1 MTDPVE
7 RVLFVHAHP
16 DDETISTGATIATL
30 VDRGAEVIV
39 LTCTRGERGE
49 VIPQDLHHLEGS
61 LDELGSV
68 REGELAEALA
78 VLGVTDHRML
88 GNSNARWTGRAPR
101 RYLDSGMRWAP
112 SGATALDELD
122 ARSLSAAE
130 VGEVAADIAAVIIEL
145 EPDVVVS
152 YDVDGGYGH
161 PDHVRAHE
169 ATRTATEVLGV
180 PFYVIDSSAKNSSAK
195 SSTAKNSSAKN
206 STAKK
211 SGQLV
216 IDVAPVV
223 DRKRDALE
231 KHRTQVSVSGDEFSL
246 SSGAPRSILEPER
259 FSRLRV
265 PADRFADHSLLSR
278 IAACALALVLGA
290 LTGATLTVTH
300 QESVLVGSAHVPWG
314 IIVALVITAAL
325 FAGLRIVFNTR
336 LVVAFAAIGLL
347 GASAWLAVASGAGSQ
362 LIPAN
367 PAGIA
372 WAIVPA
378 VLAGIAVAWPTGA
391 RKAKDKIEAVPAAK
405 GPDLK

>member
-49 VIPQDLHHLEGS
+49 VIPADLNHLAGS

-68 REGELAEALA
+68 RERELAAALA
-78 VLGVTDHRML
+78 VLGVEDHRML

-101 RYLDSGMRWAP
+101 RYLDSGMQWG
-112 SGATALDELD
+112 SGGAMPLDELD
-122 ARSLSAAE
+122 TRSLSAAE
-130 VGEVAADIAAVIIEL
+130 VAEVAADIAAVIIEL
-145 EPDVVVS
+145 EPDVVVT
-152 YDVDGGYGH
+152 YDANGGYGH

-180 PFYVIDSSAKNSSAK
+180 PFYVIDGA
-195 SSTAKNSSAKN
+195 
-206 STAKK
+206 AKK
-211 SGQLV
+211 SEQLV
-216 IDVAPVV
+216 VDVTPVI
-223 DRKRDALE
+223 DRKRTALE
-231 KHRTQVSVSGDEFSL
+231 QHRTQVSVSGDQFSL
-246 SSGAPRSILEPER
+246 SSGEPRSILEPER

-265 PADRFADHSLLSR
+265 PVDRFADQSLLSR
-278 IAACALALVLGA
+278 IAACALAAVLGA

-300 QESVLVGSAHVPWG
+300 QEYVVVGSAHLPWG

-325 FAGLRIVFNTR
+325 FAGLRIVFDTR
-336 LVVAFAAIGLL
+336 LVVAFAAIGLI
-347 GASAWLAVASGAGSQ
+347 GASAWLAIASAAGTE
-362 LIPAN
+362 LITAN

-372 WAIVPA
+372 WAVMPA
-378 VLAGIAVAWPTGA
+378 VLAGVAVAWPTGT
-391 RKAKDKIEAVPAAK
+391 RRAKDKIETVPAAK

>member
-1 MTDPVE
+1 MTDQVE

-49 VIPQDLHHLEGS
+49 VIPDDLHHLAGS
-61 LDELGSV
+61 LDELGNV
-68 REGELAEALA
+68 REGELAAALA
-78 VLGVTDHRML
+78 VLGVEDHRML

-101 RYLDSGMRWAP
+101 RYVDSGMQWGP
-112 SGATALDELD
+112 GGATALGELD
-122 ARSLSAAE
+122 ALSLSAAE

-152 YDVDGGYGH
+152 YDAHGGYGH

-180 PFYVIDSSAKNSSAK
+180 PFYVIDAA
-195 SSTAKNSSAKN
+195 
-206 STAKK
+206 AKK

-216 IDVAPVV
+216 VDVAPVV

-231 KHRTQVSVSGDEFSL
+231 KYRTQVSVSGDEFSL
-246 SSGAPRSILEPER
+246 SSGAPRPILEPER
-259 FSRLRV
+259 FSRLRA
-265 PADRFADHSLLSR
+265 PADRFADHSPLSR
-278 IAACALALVLGA
+278 IAACALALVLGG

-300 QESVLVGSAHVPWG
+300 QESVLVGATPVPWG

-372 WAIVPA
+372 WAVVPA
-378 VLAGIAVAWPTGA
+378 VLAGVAVAWPTGA
-391 RKAKDKIEAVPAAK
+391 RKAKDKIEVVPAAK
-405 GPDLK
+405 GPDSQ